1 MSDLQYLKEHVAS
14 LAIFF
19 IKVPVLSVAHPPK
32 PVSKGSPLDQVREV
46 LRRRS
51 SDDTK
56 RNASSFELFQQLL
69 DLGFVSALPSGGCHQ
84 RQNSLCSDDSS
95 SAFSVESELVEN
107 FDSFPNL
114 VHFAAQVLQRH
125 LVRAVS
131 LLNVVHTRCLQNFIM
146 VAFDMARDMMI
157 TPKRLEFARSKEIE
171 LYDSLMAIALKKQ
184 DEIKV
189 IILDTITSMR
199 EDLLLR
205 AENYSFHG
213 ELVGIFS
220 NTSYFHC
227 RIKDFSI
234 SV

>member
-1 MSDLQYLKEHVAS
+1 LSDLQYLKDHVPS

-19 IKVPVLSVAHPPK
+19 IKVPLVSLVHISKPAPK
-32 PVSKGSPLDQVREV
+32 ANPLDQVRQV

-51 SDDTK
+51 ADKGNK
-56 RNASSFELFQQLL
+56 RNANSFELLQQLL
-69 DLGFVSALPSGGCHQ
+69 DLGLVSALPSSGGIS
-84 RQNSLCSDDSS
+84 RQNSMCSDESNPY
-95 SAFSVESELVEN
+95 SVECELVEN

-171 LYDSLMAIALKKQ
+171 LYASLMDIALKKQ

-189 IILDTITSMR
+189 IILDTISSMR
-199 EDLLLR
+199 DDLMLK
-205 AENYSFHG
+205 AENYSFQG
-213 ELVGIFS
+213 V
-220 NTSYFHC
+220 
-227 RIKDFSI
+227 
-234 SV
+234 V